1 MSIAVLIACHNRV
14 ATTLECLKRLMPQLG
29 SADKVF
35 LVDDGS
41 TDGTGAKVRSEF
53 PMIRVID
60 ADGSLYWAKGMCKA
74 WESAVYERS
83 DWDAYL
89 WLNDD
94 TMLSGNAIVTMLSAN
109 DGKSLVVGEL
119 QDADGK
125 AVYGLNV
132 NGWVNGNCVLVPRA
146 IYERI
151 GMICGGYSHAWADS
165 DYACQVK
172 RAGFAIVGAG
182 VVGTTE
188 WHPLRPSLA
197 GKSLVERWRLL
208 FDPKGWNLHDL
219 WLYRRRNWSVFLA
232 VASVVHMAFH
242 VLLSRTEHI
251 ERVGCSTR
259 PEHDQ
264 PRALGGL

>member
-1 MSIAVLIACHNRV
+1 MRGSIAILMTCHDRV
-14 ATTLECLKRLMPQLG
+14 ATTLECLKRLIPQLD

-41 TDGTGAKVRSEF
+41 TDGTGTKVRSEF

-60 ADGSLYWAKGMCKA
+60 ADGSLYWAKGMRVA
-74 WESAVYERS
+74 WEAAVGERS

-94 TMLSGNAIVTMLSAN
+94 AMLSPDAMEKILAN
-109 DGKSLVVGEL
+109 DDGQSLVIGNL
-119 QDADGK
+119 CDATGRV
-125 AVYGLNV
+125 VYGLNV

-151 GMICGGYSHAWADS
+151 GMICGEYSHAWADS
-165 DYACQVK
+165 DYACLVR
-172 RAGFAIVGAG
+172 RAGFAIVDAG

-188 WHPLRPSLA
+188 LHRLRPSLA
-197 GKSLVERWRLL
+197 GKGLAERWRLL

-219 WLYRRRNWSVFLA
+219 WLYRRRNWSVFHA
-232 VASVVHMAFH
+232 VASVVHMACH
-242 VLLSRTEHI
+242 VLFSRAENV
-251 ERVGCSTR
+251 ERT
-259 PEHDQ
+259 
-264 PRALGGL
+264 